1 MALPSL
7 DNHDFRIR
15 YYELMLEADIGNMPE
30 IPLPEGYRYVFYRD
44 GDREQWIDIEKSAR
58 EFSAYEQGVDAW
70 ARYYLNHT
78 DELKHRMIFIENE
91 AGEKVATA
99 TAFYDV
105 FGRDQSGSAWLHW
118 VAVRRDEQGKGLSK
132 PLISHVIQIMK
143 HLGYTHA
150 KIPTQTT
157 TWVAVKV
164 YLDLG
169 FRPIPKNLINSR
181 DGWRIIKRLTDHPA
195 LSDLDA
201 AADDEVLKPEE
212 KYDHRH
218 PDDLS

>member
-1 MALPSL
+1 MSLPKL
-7 DNHDFRIR
+7 TNHDPRIR
-15 YYELMLEADIGNMPE
+15 YYELMLRGDITGMKE
-30 IPLPEGYRYVFYRD
+30 IPLPAGYHYEMYRP
-44 GDREQWIDIEKSAR
+44 GDRDAWIEIEKSAK
-58 EFSAYEQGVDAW
+58 EFDTHEQGLDAW
-70 ARYYLNHT
+70 KRYYAEHT
-78 DELKHRMIFIENE
+78 DELPGRMVFVVNE

-105 FGRDQSGSAWLHW
+105 RGIDQSADGWLHW
-118 VAVRRDEQGKGLSK
+118 VAVRREDQGKGLSK

-143 HLGYTHA
+143 TLGQTHC

-169 FRPIPKNLINSR
+169 FRPIEKNLVNSR

-195 LSDLDA
+195 LSELEA
-201 AADDEVLKPEE
+201 AKDEEILG
-212 KYDHRH
+212 
-218 PDDLS
+218 